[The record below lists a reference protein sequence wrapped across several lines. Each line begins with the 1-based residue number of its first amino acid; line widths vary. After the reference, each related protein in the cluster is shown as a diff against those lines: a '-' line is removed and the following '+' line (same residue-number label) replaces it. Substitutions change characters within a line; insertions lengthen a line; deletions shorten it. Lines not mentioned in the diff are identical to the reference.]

1 MKKVISLFLIV
12 ISSLLFA
19 AGPSPLPVTVRTID
33 GATKVQG
40 TYEIQV
46 TNGSLTQVSPGKAR
60 ISTAGTS
67 PMTYPSGTGVATVS
81 GGAAWGTTT
90 ALGAA
95 YTIFRV
101 DSTGLATEFTDE
113 LAIDELDLTSSTSSI
128 PWTVGTTTW
137 PTAEGSAKWDSTNNL
152 LYIGDGAA
160 AKKFVPEGTA
170 TGGLIFGDS
179 TPDSAGEFAYDGAL
193 KYYDAVGVKT
203 VAVTLSPSFTTP
215 NIGAATGTSLAV
227 TGLLDGLLNV
237 EAVNGK
243 TIDKLSGLYV
253 ATGTSNFIVPTP
265 AATGGNQYCFKQA
278 NAGTS
283 AITVI
288 PVHTSSVQLGKTDN
302 SAYCTADDK
311 LVSGGAA
318 TDQIC
323 MIALDA
329 THYLTTSSTGVWTC
343 TAH

>member
-1 MKKVISLFLIV
+1 MKKYVATIGLLAVLAMPLFV
-12 ISSLLFA
+12 YGGA
-19 AGPSPLPVTVRTID
+19 RT
-33 GATKVQG
+33 GATG
-40 TYEIQV
+40 
-46 TNGSLTQVSPGKAR
+46 A
-60 ISTAGTS
+60 A
-67 PMTYPSGTGVATVS
+67 MTYPSGTGVAVVDS
-81 GGAAWGTTT
+81 GAWGTTIAIGTDLQAYSDILNSIAATTPANQGLLGYKTTGGYDWYTTHQHDDSAAQFNSAT
-90 ALGAA
+90 ASKGTLKFDQTGITDAKIFTVKFTSA
-95 YTIFRV
+95 DTYTFTPTF
-101 DSTGLATEFTDE
+101 TGNTGVTFPTSGTLAT
-113 LAIDELDLTSSTSSI
+113 
-128 PWTVGTTTW
+128 VG
-137 PTAEGSAKWDSTNNL
+137 GS
-152 LYIGDGAA
+152 
-160 AKKFVPEGTA
+160 
-170 TGGLIFGDS
+170 
-179 TPDSAGEFAYDGAL
+179 
-193 KYYDAVGVKT
+193 
-203 VAVTLSPSFTTP
+203 
-215 NIGAATGTSLAV
+215 IGAATGTSLAV